1 MKVKQ
6 WINSTKE
13 VVIVVIIIVGRLLIL
28 IEVNNETMSRQH

>member
-13 VVIVVIIIVGRLLIL
+13 VVILVIIIVRRLLIL